1 MHKTKQNAC
10 TMQCIDCI
18 LHARWNMFCFVLS
31 GTCMQNKTEHIFEC
45 MRYTINALHHACAC
59 VLFVLCKVGR
69 ACRTKHMLPCMYAC
83 NKQSTVHEYV
93 FCLVLC
99 KVNIYVASID
109 FYGTCM
115 PNNTERCM
123 HALDNHAMHC
133 IYCMRRACTLFYFA
147 CTFSTNNQYI
157 RHCMLHITWV
167 QNRIDAML

>member
-45 MRYTINALHHACAC
+45 MRYTINALHRACAC

-83 NKQSTVHEYV
+83 DKQSKRAWVCVLSCFVQGEHICRMHWFLWNVHAKQYRTLHA
-93 FCLVLC
+93 CSRQSCNALHLLH
-99 KVNIYVASID
+99 A
-109 FYGTCM
+109 
-115 PNNTERCM
+115 PCM
-123 HALDNHAMHC
+123 HSVLFCMHV
-133 IYCMRRACTLFYFA
+133 
-147 CTFSTNNQYI
+147 
-157 RHCMLHITWV
+157 LHK
-167 QNRIDAML
+167 